1 MMVIEIRYYEV
12 KESKQLA
19 YMSSK
24 CESMDFSIVWVVEDF
39 DTNPVRGRSEL

>member
-24 CESMDFSIVWVVEDF
+24 CESMDF